1 MSINYNSKY
10 IKQIGEHGVCVGS
23 TPINAIYYGSEKV
36 YQYLPGATTFNAG
49 SNLVTYT
56 VPKGCTKLGIDCVA
70 SKGGDFVA
78 NGGNGGRVTCDIS
91 VTPGQTLYVTVG
103 AIPTDAA
110 TPSYN
115 ASDIRIGGTE
125 YTNRIVVAGGGGN
138 GSSGSNAVS
147 VNGTGGAGGGL
158 TGGTGGTSN
167 SAAGGAGGTQTAG
180 GKYGQYGDF
189 YGASGASGALGL
201 GGAGASGGAGGNG
214 GAGYYGGG
222 GAANGSF
229 LDYWGGGG
237 GGGSSYTSSACSNVV
252 HTQGYQN
259 GAGYIKITPKN

>member
-23 TPINAIYYGSEKV
+23 TPINAIYCGSQKI
-36 YQYLPGATTFNAG
+36 YQYLPSATTFNAG
-49 SNLVTYT
+49 SNLVTYI

-70 SKGGDFVA
+70 SKGGDFKA
-78 NGGNGGRVTCDIS
+78 TGGNGGRVTCDLAVSEDQI
-91 VTPGQTLYVTVG
+91 LYVTVG
-103 AIPTDAA
+103 AIPTAAA

-115 ASDIRIGGTE
+115 ASDIRIGGTA
-125 YTNRIVVAGGGGN
+125 YSNRVIVAGGGGN
-138 GSSGSNAVS
+138 GSNGANGVS

-167 SAAGGAGGTQTAG
+167 SAGGGQGGTQTAG
-180 GKYGQYGDF
+180 GATGVDGDF
-189 YGASGASGALGL
+189 YGDPGTDGTLGL
-201 GGAGASGGAGGNG
+201 GGTGAYSGAGGNG

-222 GAANGSF
+222 GAAAGTYFDN
-229 LDYWGGGG
+229 WGGGG
-237 GGGSSYTSSACSNVV
+237 GGGSSYTSSACSNIV

-259 GAGYIKITPKN
+259 GAGYIKITPKG